1 MPAILQRR
9 VSPTAPWA
17 RRLGA
22 FSVVLFL
29 TSALS
34 HRFRLL
40 ETVPFLWLL
49 GLCFLLAVAGLLVSA
64 LAFSQMWKRGVGGLS
79 EAAVGALLS
88 LLLLVPYG
96 VSAYHYFTKPPL
108 ADISTDPTRPPP
120 LQFAMSARLPPMN
133 PVTSAA
139 QETISLQRRAYEGL
153 SGRLYEQPR
162 ENVVENVLR
171 LMRDRGWQIVS
182 PARRAETEDGEN
194 IVLNAVAYSYLL
206 GFPSDVSVRIED
218 RGESTYVDMRSASRY
233 GRHDLGEN
241 ATRIERF
248 MRDLDARMQAPA
260 DP

>member
-1 MPAILQRR
+1 
-9 VSPTAPWA
+9 
-17 RRLGA
+17 
-22 FSVVLFL
+22 
-29 TSALS
+29 
-34 HRFRLL
+34 
-40 ETVPFLWLL
+40 
-49 GLCFLLAVAGLLVSA
+49 
-64 LAFSQMWKRGVGGLS
+64 
-79 EAAVGALLS
+79 
-88 LLLLVPYG
+88 
-96 VSAYHYFTKPPL
+96 
-108 ADISTDPTRPPP
+108 
-120 LQFAMSARLPPMN
+120 MN